1 MARRRGLDLD
11 LQQTRLK
18 ETLVDHEFVRH
29 PSDVDPVVDKEI
41 VEIVMTIL
49 ADIREDVSRIR
60 QELVEDDGEEEEEDL
75 S

>member
-1 MARRRGLDLD
+1 M
-11 LQQTRLK
+11 
-18 ETLVDHEFVRH
+18 
-29 PSDVDPVVDKEI
+29 DPVVDKEI